1 VPCNVIPDEILSDHP
16 KRMRAM
22 LVESANPAHSIADS
36 QRMRQALA
44 ALDTLVVIDVAMS
57 ETARLA
63 HYVLPA
69 SSQFEKWEA
78 TFFNLEFPHNV
89 FQLRAPILDPLP
101 GTLPEPEIHR
111 RLVRALGAI
120 TDADLADLKQA
131 AESIPQQGR
140 LAYAAAFF
148 AWQAQHPK
156 LFPLAPIAL

>member
-1 VPCNVIPDEILSDHP
+1 
-16 KRMRAM
+16 
-22 LVESANPAHSIADS
+22 ADS
-36 QRMRQALA
+36 QRMREALA

-78 TFFNLEFPHNV
+78 TFFNLEFPRNV
-89 FQLRAPILDPLP
+89 FQLRAPVIEPLP

-120 TDADLADLKQA
+120 KDEDLAELHEA
-131 AESIPQQGR
+131 APKGR
-140 LAYAAAFF
+140 AAYAQAFF
-148 AWQAQHPK
+148 KVTGEKPH
-156 LFPLAPIAL
+156 LFPLAPVVLYETLGPTLPEGAASAAALWG